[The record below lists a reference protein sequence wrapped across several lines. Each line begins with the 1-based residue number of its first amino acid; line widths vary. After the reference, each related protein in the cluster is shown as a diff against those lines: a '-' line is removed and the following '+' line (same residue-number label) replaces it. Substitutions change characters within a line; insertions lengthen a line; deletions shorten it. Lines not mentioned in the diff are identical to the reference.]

1 MGATNLLCV
10 FLALVTPGVLGQ
22 CKSLPSYPFAK
33 PKVPS
38 DQSEFAVGTSWEYE
52 CLPGYIKKSFFA
64 TCLQTSKWSDAQQ
77 YCQRKSC
84 VSPRELLHG
93 SVLTP
98 MGLLF
103 GSTITYSC
111 DEGYRLIGD
120 SSATCVISDTTVIWD
135 KDMPL
140 CESIPCKSPP
150 PISNGDFYSND
161 RENFNY
167 GMVVTYR
174 CHVGQNGKKLFDL
187 VGEKSIYCTS
197 KDNQVG
203 IWSGP
208 PPQCIN
214 LVKCPIPK
222 VENGIMESGY
232 RRSFSLNDTVMFKC
246 KPGFTMKG
254 STKVWCQPNST
265 WNPLPMCLKGCLPPP
280 HVHNGSYNQMDKEF
294 FAIGQEVSYSCEP
307 GYTLIGANTIQC
319 TSLGNWSHMA
329 PKCEAKSC
337 DAIPYQLLNGHML
350 APPNLQ
356 LGAEVSFVCDEG
368 YWLNGTSSSQCVS
381 DGMRVF
387 WNNKFPVCERISC
400 EAPPPIK
407 NGRNSYVSVPVALNT
422 LVRYSCFP
430 AYRIIGEKN
439 LFCISKDQEKGV
451 WDKAVPTCEYF
462 NKTSVCTVPTVPGAQ
477 RDRRSR
483 PPYRHG
489 DSVTFTCNS
498 NFTMKGNKTVWCQ
511 ANTRWG
517 PTPLPICESDF
528 LLECPSL
535 PMIPNGHHTGKNVGA
550 FVPGLFVTYSC
561 EPGYLLVGEKTIR
574 CMSSGDWNAAI
585 PKCEEMRCES
595 PGPFH
600 NGEIKGP
607 SRLRVG
613 VTVNFTCNEGYWL
626 QGQPSSKCII
636 AGQRALWTNMPVC
649 KEILCPPPPPILR
662 GRHTGNPSVNVP
674 YGSSVTYTCD
684 PGPEEGL
691 YFTLIGESTIRCTT
705 NSQKTGTWSGPAP
718 RCELSVSGI
727 QCLPPQVLRAQILS
741 GRKDQ
746 YSYNDT
752 VVFACLS
759 GFTLKGNK
767 GIRCNAQGT
776 WKPSPPVC
784 ERECAAPP
792 QILNGQKEDRYGIRF
807 EPGTVIKYSCDPGYV
822 LVGEESIRCTSEGV
836 WAPTAPKCKVAECE
850 PVGKHLYRK
859 PQDQFI
865 RPNVNSSCDE
875 GSRLGGSVYQQCQG
889 TIPWFME
896 IRLCKEI
903 TCPPPP
909 VIYNGTHTGSSSE
922 DVPYGTT
929 VTYTC
934 NPGPEKGVQFNLIG
948 EHTIRCT
955 DNNQERGIWSGPAP
969 LCKLSLPAVQCSH
982 VHVEN
987 GYKILSKEAPY
998 FYNDSVTFKCDDGFT
1013 LRGSSQIRCKDNN
1026 IWDPEIPVCEKGC
1039 QPPSGLHHGRHTGG
1053 NRVLF
1058 VSGMTVDYT
1067 CDPGYLLV
1075 GNKSIHCMPSGNW
1088 SPSAP
1093 RCEEVPCQPVRENV
1107 QELPDDAH
1115 SIAFNTSC
1123 QDGYELSGHTYR
1135 ECEASENGV
1144 WFQKIPLCKAIYCQP
1159 LPMINNGR
1167 HTGVMA
1173 EQFLYG
1179 TEISYEC
1186 DQGFTL
1192 RGEKNIRCI
1201 SDSKGHGSWSGP
1213 PPQCLKPLPVTHCPN
1228 PEVRHGYKLNKTRSS
1243 YSHNDVV
1250 HVACNPG
1257 FIMNGSDLIKCHTN
1271 NKWVPGVPTCIKKAF
1286 VGCRTPLKIP
1296 NGNHTGG
1303 DIARFSP
1310 GTSILYSCDQGYLL
1324 VGDALLHCTHEGT
1337 WSQPEP
1343 YCKEINCSSPEYLN
1357 GIQKGLE
1364 SGKNYQ
1370 YGAVVNLECEDGYT
1384 LEGSPQSQC
1393 QEDHQWN
1400 PPLAVC
1406 KSQGSL
1412 APLFG
1417 GLSVGVLV
1425 LIFLIGVTLLLL
1437 LKHRERHYY
1446 TNKSPKTEDLH
1457 LETREVYMIDPYN
1470 PAS

>member
-1 MGATNLLCV
+1 MLASGGNRVTAPRSSESLLYSWSFV
-10 FLALVTPGVLGQ
+10 GIVLVDLVLW
-22 CKSLPSYPFAK
+22 LPTAF
-33 PKVPS
+33 
-38 DQSEFAVGTSWEYE
+38 G
-52 CLPGYIKKSFFA
+52 I
-64 TCLQTSKWSDAQQ
+64 
-77 YCQRKSC
+77 SC
-84 VSPRELLHG
+84 EP
-93 SVLTP
+93 
-98 MGLLF
+98 
-103 GSTITYSC
+103 
-111 DEGYRLIGD
+111 
-120 SSATCVISDTTVIWD
+120 
-135 KDMPL
+135 
-140 CESIPCKSPP
+140 PP
-150 PISNGDFYSND
+150 PIN
-161 RENFNY
+161 
-167 GMVVTYR
+167 
-174 CHVGQNGKKLFDL
+174 
-187 VGEKSIYCTS
+187 
-197 KDNQVG
+197 
-203 IWSGP
+203 
-208 PPQCIN
+208 
-214 LVKCPIPK
+214 
-222 VENGIMESGY
+222 
-232 RRSFSLNDTVMFKC
+232 
-246 KPGFTMKG
+246 
-254 STKVWCQPNST
+254 
-265 WNPLPMCLKGCLPPP
+265 
-280 HVHNGSYNQMDKEF
+280 
-294 FAIGQEVSYSCEP
+294 
-307 GYTLIGANTIQC
+307 
-319 TSLGNWSHMA
+319 
-329 PKCEAKSC
+329 
-337 DAIPYQLLNGHML
+337 
-350 APPNLQ
+350 
-356 LGAEVSFVCDEG
+356 
-368 YWLNGTSSSQCVS
+368 
-381 DGMRVF
+381 
-387 WNNKFPVCERISC
+387 
-400 EAPPPIK
+400 
-407 NGRNSYVSVPVALNT
+407 NGRNSYVSGPITLNT

-430 AYRIIGEKN
+430 AYRLIGEKN

-451 WDKAVPTCEYF
+451 WDKAAPTCEYF
-462 NKTSVCTVPTVPGAQ
+462 NKHSVCAVPTVPGAQ

-511 ANTRWG
+511 ANRRWG
-517 PTPLPICESDF
+517 PTPLPICES
-528 LLECPSL
+528 
-535 PMIPNGHHTGKNVGA
+535 
-550 FVPGLFVTYSC
+550 
-561 EPGYLLVGEKTIR
+561 
-574 CMSSGDWNAAI
+574 
-585 PKCEEMRCES
+585 EMRCES

-600 NGEIKGP
+600 NGEIKEPP
-607 SRLRVG
+607 SLRVG

-691 YFTLIGESTIRCTT
+691 NFTLIGESTIRCTT

-746 YSYNDT
+746 YSSNDT

-759 GFTLKGNK
+759 GFTLKGSK

-776 WKPSPPVC
+776 WEPSPPVC
-784 ERECAAPP
+784 ERECATPP
-792 QILNGQKEDRYGIRF
+792 QILNGQKEDRHGIRF
-807 EPGTVIKYSCDPGYV
+807 EPGTAIKYSCDPGYV

-836 WAPTAPKCKVAECE
+836 WAPTAPK
-850 PVGKHLYRK
+850 
-859 PQDQFI
+859 
-865 RPNVNSSCDE
+865 
-875 GSRLGGSVYQQCQG
+875 
-889 TIPWFME
+889 
-896 IRLCKEI
+896 CKEI

-955 DNNQERGIWSGPAP
+955 GNNQERGIWSSPAP

-987 GYKILSKEAPY
+987 GYKILGKEAPY

-1013 LRGSSQIRCKDNN
+1013 LQGSSQIRCKDNN
-1026 IWDPEIPVCEKGC
+1026 TWDPEIPVCEKGC
-1039 QPPSGLHHGRHTGG
+1039 QPPSGLHQGRHTGG

-1075 GNKSIHCMPSGNW
+1075 GNKSIHCMPPGNW
-1088 SPSAP
+1088 SPAP
-1093 RCEEVPCQPVRENV
+1093 WCEEVPCQPVRENV
-1107 QELPDDAH
+1107 QELPVDAQV
-1115 SIAFNTSC
+1115 IAFNTSC
-1123 QDGYELSGHTYR
+1123 LDGYELSGHTYR
-1135 ECEASENGV
+1135 ECEDAENGV
-1144 WFQKIPLCKAIYCQP
+1144 WFQKIPLCKAIHCQP
-1159 LPMINNGR
+1159 PPVTDNGR
-1167 HTGVMA
+1167 HT
-1173 EQFLYG
+1173 
-1179 TEISYEC
+1179 
-1186 DQGFTL
+1186 
-1192 RGEKNIRCI
+1192 
-1201 SDSKGHGSWSGP
+1201 
-1213 PPQCLKPLPVTHCPN
+1213 
-1228 PEVRHGYKLNKTRSS
+1228 
-1243 YSHNDVV
+1243 
-1250 HVACNPG
+1250 
-1257 FIMNGSDLIKCHTN
+1257 
-1271 NKWVPGVPTCIKKAF
+1271 AF
-1286 VGCRTPLKIP
+1286 VGCQTPLKIP

-1343 YCKEINCSSPEYLN
+1343 YCKEVNCSSPEYLN
-1357 GIQKGLE
+1357 GIQKGLVP
-1364 SGKNYQ
+1364 GKNYQ

-1406 KSQGSL
+1406 KLQGTL
-1412 APLFG
+1412 APLFA

-1425 LIFLIGVTLLLL
+1425 LLLLIGVTLYLL
-1437 LKHRERHYY
+1437 LKRRERHYY
-1446 TNKSPKTEDLH
+1446 TNKSPNTEDLH